1 MSVRVLSM
9 GSVKPLDGE
18 AVVAAARETRGI
30 VTVEEGLASGGLGG
44 VVAEVL
50 TERAPTRLVRLGLP
64 DTFAPTGSDAWI
76 LDHCGMSPEG
86 IAQTASTLVDRR

>member
-1 MSVRVLSM
+1 M
-9 GSVKPLDGE
+9 GSVKPFDGE

-64 DTFAPTGSDAWI
+64 DTFAPTGADAWI